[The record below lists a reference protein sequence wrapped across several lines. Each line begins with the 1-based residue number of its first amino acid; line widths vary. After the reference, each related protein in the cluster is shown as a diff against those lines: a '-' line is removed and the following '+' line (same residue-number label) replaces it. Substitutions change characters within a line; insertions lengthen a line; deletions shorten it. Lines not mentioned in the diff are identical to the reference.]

1 MQSAMQMLVIS
12 CKPSE
17 NFMERVQGIPWYGKS
32 VALITD
38 LNFNKVPN
46 TAGQGFRIITTAI
59 LYRGNLLVCCTG
71 VAYGEAAFSL
81 LLRYPK
87 NQPV

>member
-1 MQSAMQMLVIS
+1 
-12 CKPSE
+12 
-17 NFMERVQGIPWYGKS
+17 MERVQGIPWYGKS

-71 VAYGEAAFSL
+71 VAYGAAAFFCFYDIRKVNLPQNIQDNFS
-81 LLRYPK
+81 
-87 NQPV
+87 